1 MDLDVLVVALAVLG
15 FGLVAGR
22 LRGTALTLPMV
33 FAGVGLV
40 LGPRTLGVLDL
51 QVYDEAVSVLAE
63 ATLALVLFTD
73 DSRMTQPW
81 AVRAASAV
89 KPAHRVDTRATD
101 SAVLEPAETGSTGCV
116 DHALRW
122 CPHLFRAFGSEE
134 PRDVPSRPG

>member
-40 LGPRTLGVLDL
+40 LGRALGVLDL
-51 QVYDEAVSVLAE
+51 QVDDEAVSVLAE

-73 DSRMTQPW
+73 ASRMTQPW
-81 AVRAASAV
+81 AVRAASA
-89 KPAHRVDTRATD
+89 AN
-101 SAVLEPAETGSTGCV
+101 
-116 DHALRW
+116 LRT
-122 CPHLFRAFGSEE
+122 E
-134 PRDVPSRPG
+134 